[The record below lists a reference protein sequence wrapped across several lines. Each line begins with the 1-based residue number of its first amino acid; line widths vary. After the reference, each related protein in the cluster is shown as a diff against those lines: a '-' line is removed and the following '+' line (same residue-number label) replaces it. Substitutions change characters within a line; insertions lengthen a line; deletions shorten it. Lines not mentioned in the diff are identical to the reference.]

1 MNACEV
7 FVVIVHY
14 LIVLL
19 RSVSLTASNTSR
31 MQMWSADVLM
41 LMHFLFMLHWGG
53 LHKDTC
59 SHTAVG
65 TGW

>member
-14 LIVLL
+14 LIVLV
-19 RSVSLTASNTSR
+19 RTVSLTASNTSR
-31 MQMWSADVLM
+31 MHMWSADVLM
-41 LMHFLFMLHWGG
+41 FMHFMFILHWGVCMRT
-53 LHKDTC
+53 HV
-59 SHTAVG
+59 HTAVG